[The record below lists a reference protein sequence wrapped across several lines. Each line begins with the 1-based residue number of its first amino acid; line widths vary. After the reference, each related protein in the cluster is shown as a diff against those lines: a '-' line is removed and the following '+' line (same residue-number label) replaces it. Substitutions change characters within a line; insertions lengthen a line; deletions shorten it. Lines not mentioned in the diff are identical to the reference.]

1 MDFDTV
7 AQQCAVGV
15 HPNTMAALVSVE
27 SAFNPYAIGVV
38 GGRLARQPS
47 SKAEAVA
54 TARALERDG
63 WNFSVGLGQVNRH
76 NLAPQGLDY
85 AMALEPCANLRAA
98 ARILSAC
105 FARARHR
112 RHDQQAALRA
122 ALSCYYSGNFT
133 RGFKPEGSHI
143 SYVDRVVSHATR
155 TMKPAAARS
164 LIEGR
169 PGTDGDL
176 VVKVSR

>member
-1 MDFDTV
+1 MDFESL

-27 SAFNPYAIGVV
+27 SAFNPNAIGVV
-38 GGRLARQPS
+38 GGQLARQPS
-47 SKAEAVA
+47 SKAEAIA
-54 TARALERDG
+54 TARALEREG

-85 AMALEPCANLRAA
+85 ATAFEPCANLRAA
-98 ARILSAC
+98 ARILSTC

-112 RHDQQAALRA
+112 QHDQQVALRA

-133 RGFKPEGSHI
+133 NGFKPEGPRI
-143 SYVDRVVSHATR
+143 SYVERVVSQATR
-155 TMKPAAARS
+155 TTKLRAISPNPDGHPTTHNARM
-164 LIEGR
+164 EE
-169 PGTDGDL
+169 P
-176 VVKVSR
+176 SR